1 MKASDKSMARR
12 LVVWLTATLTGFWLA
27 AAGLGAHVMQEEF
40 GEIFDSALQETAAR
54 LLPIVVDDLYQRPT
68 IRGR

>member
-1 MKASDKSMARR
+1 MARR
-12 LVVWLTATLTGFWLA
+12 LVVWLTATLTCFWLA

-40 GEIFDSALQETAAR
+40 GEIFDSALEERPRACCPSWSMISSSAA
-54 LLPIVVDDLYQRPT
+54 T